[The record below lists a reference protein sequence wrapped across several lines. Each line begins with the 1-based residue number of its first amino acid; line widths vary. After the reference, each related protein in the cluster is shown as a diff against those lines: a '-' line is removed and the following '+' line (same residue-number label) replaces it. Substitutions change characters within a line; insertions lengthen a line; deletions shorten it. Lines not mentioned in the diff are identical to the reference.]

1 MADKA
6 TTETRKAPRP
16 AVKENLASE
25 ADVKRFFKLI
35 EQQEREFEAFLADIR
50 ARKTAEKTKLDKV
63 YTDAAAALQSRGI
76 NKRVLRE
83 LYEESRRDAQDV
95 RDNLQAKLWAMRA
108 CGFIVP
114 EQQDLFAAPT
124 LATPAQPGTEPEPA
138 PPQDALARIYEKGR
152 QAHLSN
158 APVDANPYEEGTR
171 AHDEFNKGRADAQEE
186 TVLAMQPPKGRKAKE
201 TTVN

>member
-25 ADVKRFFKLI
+25 ADVQRFFKLI
-35 EQQEREFEAFLADIR
+35 EQQEREFEAFLADVR
-50 ARKTAEKTKLDKV
+50 ARKTAEKSKLDKV
-63 YTDAAAALQSRGI
+63 YTDAVAALQSRGI

-95 RDNLQAKLWAMRA
+95 RDHLQAKLWAMRA
-108 CGFIVP
+108 CGMVTP
-114 EQQDLFAAPT
+114 EQQDLFTAPS
-124 LATPAQPGTEPEPA
+124 LATPAQPGTEPA

-152 QAHLSN
+152 QAHASN
-158 APVDANPYEEGTR
+158 LNPGDNPYDLETR
-171 AHDEFNKGRADAQEE
+171 AGQEWERGRMDAQEE
-186 TVLAMQPPKGRKAKE
+186 TVMAMQAPAGKGRKAKE